1 MGKEENPRCK
11 RRRTEHMEK
20 ELLLETIER
29 YLTGNMSP
37 EEAIQFEEELSRRP
51 SLLAFTE
58 QHAEVMEGLSAFGRQ
73 SKLRALLDE
82 VHRAHFSE
90 TATPSSE
97 PFEATKPIPAHR
109 FHFTWRVAMVAAS
122 VAVLVSLGGVLAWQN
137 FYSLN
142 KTSANFRALRREVD
156 KIKRSQTRMI
166 EDLNVPA
173 KPEGMPG
180 VYGGTGFA
188 LSANGYLITSYH
200 VVKGGDSVYVENV
213 NGQRYK
219 AKVVLNHAAY
229 DLTVLK
235 IIDPSFTGWKNLPLS
250 FRKRSADLGE
260 RIYTLGFPRE
270 DIVYGEG
277 SIASQTGFDGDTAAY
292 QVSIPVNPGNSGGP
306 VLDDKGNVVG
316 LISGKE
322 TETEGAAFA
331 IKSDLILKAIEE
343 AKADTA
349 GQSITLPKSSGMAG
363 LTRAQQVKR
372 LRDFVFL
379 VKVYN

>member
-1 MGKEENPRCK
+1 
-11 RRRTEHMEK
+11 MEK

-29 YLTGNMSP
+29 YLSGNMSP
-37 EEAIQFEEELSRRP
+37 EDAILFEEELRRRP
-51 SLLAFTE
+51 SLLTFTE
-58 QHAEVMEGLSAFGRQ
+58 QHAALMEGLSAYGRQ
-73 SKLRALLDE
+73 SKVRTILDD
-82 VHRAHFSE
+82 VHNRTFTEPEPQAAE
-90 TATPSSE
+90 TPYATPAAPS
-97 PFEATKPIPAHR
+97 HR
-109 FHFTWRVAMVAAS
+109 FHFTWRVAMVAAT

-173 KPEGMPG
+173 KPEGTPG

-188 LSANGYLITSYH
+188 LSPNGYLITSYH

-213 NGQRYK
+213 NGERYK
-219 AKVVLNHAAY
+219 AKVVLNQAAY
-229 DLTVLK
+229 DLAVLK
-235 IIDPSFTGWKNLPLS
+235 ITDPSFTGWKNLPLS
-250 FRKRSADLGE
+250 FRKRGADLGE

-277 SIASQTGFDGDTAAY
+277 SIASQTGYDGDTAAY

-306 VLDDKGNVVG
+306 VLDEKGNVVG

-349 GQSITLPKSSGMAG
+349 GQKIALPKSSGMAG

>member
-1 MGKEENPRCK
+1 MIT
-11 RRRTEHMEK
+11 RRTEHMEK

-37 EEAIQFEEELSRRP
+37 EEAIQFEQELSQRP
-51 SLLAFTE
+51 SLLTFTE
-58 QHAEVMEGLSAFGRQ
+58 QHAELMEGLAAYGRQ
-73 SKLRALLDE
+73 SKVRTLLDE
-82 VHRAHFSE
+82 VHRVHFSE
-90 TATPSSE
+90 AVPSESAQATPLTPS
-97 PFEATKPIPAHR
+97 HR
-109 FHFTWRVAMVAAS
+109 FHFTWRVAMVAAT

-173 KPEGMPG
+173 KSEGTPG

-188 LSANGYLITSYH
+188 LSPNGYLITSYH

-229 DLTVLK
+229 DLSVLK
-235 IIDPSFTGWKNLPLS
+235 ITDPTFTGWKNIPLS

-277 SIASQTGFDGDTAAY
+277 SIASQTGFDGDTSAY

-306 VLDDKGNVVG
+306 VLDEKGNVVG

-322 TETEGAAFA
+322 TETDGAAFA
-331 IKSDLILKAIEE
+331 IKSELILKAIEE

-349 GQSITLPKSSGMAG
+349 GQTITLSKSSGMAG

-372 LRDFVFL
+372 LRDYVFV